1 FGQSACRG
9 GGRKGGKPFRR
20 GGRLVGRG
28 RGHGAIS
35 NSTPSAA
42 VPGQTSSSIPGQVPG
57 APTRP
62 PPPMAW
68 CELCRVDCNTLEI
81 LEQHKNGKRHKRN
94 LRTHADLQNLNK
106 CIAGQ
111 QNIQMPNSGSQP
123 EVSQPEKVEECREKQ
138 PLESLP
144 SQTLLGNASN
154 ETEMQKNTVDS
165 VKEPQR
171 KSRDQP
177 DSRGCG
183 SKRKMRGGRG
193 GKYMRTNEG
202 GPRRPIEPPKP
213 KGVIPL
219 ICELCNV
226 KCESQVVFD
235 SHLVGKKHLANVKRF
250 HGHRALYGEAALQ
263 SLYPASFNSLSS
275 SVITQVQQGVNDPQV
290 VLAQLLTYVLSQAQ
304 AQAQAPGLLA
314 EQLRGLAAQ
323 IPGLVGMVAP
333 APAPGSSQETQYQHD
348 FRTQRSMA
356 TTEEGSK
363 NTVMVEAEDQQQSIA
378 TDLESPE
385 TVGIE
390 TKEKNA
396 SLPQDK
402 KIISSLENP
411 INTASAS
418 KCEVASGEEFLP
430 NATRRKKDS
439 LWRGGFSLGVDLGL
453 SRTGLALSKGF
464 CVRPLTVLKL
474 RGEKLELQLLEIA
487 QREETDEFIIGLPK
501 SWDGSETPQSN
512 KVRSVAGRLAVRA
525 AERGWRVYLL
535 DEHRTSAEAVDRMI
549 NMGLSKSARQTKTD
563 AYAAVILLE
572 RYFSM
577 SGQGTEI
584 VLPKRVDL
592 QEKLRKGALDNDFF
606 PDKPEG

>member
-1 FGQSACRG
+1 MRPQFGQSACRG

-418 KCEVASGEEFLP
+418 KCEVASGGEAVQQQHGDDLV
-430 NATRRKKDS
+430 DS
-439 LWRGGFSLGVDLGL
+439 ENEQD
-453 SRTGLALSKGF
+453 
-464 CVRPLTVLKL
+464 
-474 RGEKLELQLLEIA
+474 LELHNEEDAKEDTVEALQLQNNE
-487 QREETDEFIIGLPK
+487 
-501 SWDGSETPQSN
+501 
-512 KVRSVAGRLAVRA
+512 
-525 AERGWRVYLL
+525 
-535 DEHRTSAEAVDRMI
+535 
-549 NMGLSKSARQTKTD
+549 
-563 AYAAVILLE
+563 
-572 RYFSM
+572 
-577 SGQGTEI
+577 
-584 VLPKRVDL
+584 
-592 QEKLRKGALDNDFF
+592 
-606 PDKPEG
+606 

>member
-1 FGQSACRG
+1 MDYSTEYQQYYQQQYQQQQPPPAAAAEMQAYYAYDHQQKQYQYYPSQDYPTASYPQQFHQESTSTHPPGVPIPPDPTHFPNHHNAHFPLGIGIGIEQPSNLTLFSGTAAAAQRSVRPQFGQSACRG

-226 KCESQVVFD
+226 KCESQVV
-235 SHLVGKKHLANVKRF
+235 
-250 HGHRALYGEAALQ
+250 
-263 SLYPASFNSLSS
+263 
-275 SVITQVQQGVNDPQV
+275 
-290 VLAQLLTYVLSQAQ
+290 LAQLLTYVLSQAQ

-418 KCEVASGEEFLP
+418 KCEVASGGEAVQQQHGDDLV
-430 NATRRKKDS
+430 DS
-439 LWRGGFSLGVDLGL
+439 ENEQD
-453 SRTGLALSKGF
+453 
-464 CVRPLTVLKL
+464 
-474 RGEKLELQLLEIA
+474 LELHNEEDAKEDTVEALQLQNNE
-487 QREETDEFIIGLPK
+487 
-501 SWDGSETPQSN
+501 
-512 KVRSVAGRLAVRA
+512 
-525 AERGWRVYLL
+525 
-535 DEHRTSAEAVDRMI
+535 
-549 NMGLSKSARQTKTD
+549 
-563 AYAAVILLE
+563 
-572 RYFSM
+572 
-577 SGQGTEI
+577 
-584 VLPKRVDL
+584 
-592 QEKLRKGALDNDFF
+592 
-606 PDKPEG
+606 

>member
-1 FGQSACRG
+1 
-9 GGRKGGKPFRR
+9 
-20 GGRLVGRG
+20 
-28 RGHGAIS
+28 
-35 NSTPSAA
+35 
-42 VPGQTSSSIPGQVPG
+42 
-57 APTRP
+57 
-62 PPPMAW
+62 
-68 CELCRVDCNTLEI
+68 
-81 LEQHKNGKRHKRN
+81 
-94 LRTHADLQNLNK
+94 
-106 CIAGQ
+106 
-111 QNIQMPNSGSQP
+111 MPNSGSQP
-123 EVSQPEKVEECREKQ
+123 EVIQPEKVEESREKQ

-144 SQTLLGNASN
+144 SQPLLGNASN

-177 DSRGCG
+177 DSWGRG

-263 SLYPASFNSLSS
+263 SLYPASFDSLSS

-304 AQAQAPGLLA
+304 APGLLA

-323 IPGLVGMVAP
+323 IPGSVGMVAP
-333 APAPGSSQETQYQHD
+333 APAPAPASGSSQETQYQHD
-348 FRTQRSMA
+348 FRTQGSTA

-402 KIISSLENP
+402 KIISSSENP
-411 INTASAS
+411 DNTAPAS
-418 KCEVASGEEFLP
+418 KCEVASGGEAVQQQHGSDDLV
-430 NATRRKKDS
+430 DS
-439 LWRGGFSLGVDLGL
+439 
-453 SRTGLALSKGF
+453 
-464 CVRPLTVLKL
+464 
-474 RGEKLELQLLEIA
+474 EKVQDPELQN
-487 QREETDEFIIGLPK
+487 EEDAKEDTVEA
-501 SWDGSETPQSN
+501 PQ
-512 KVRSVAGRLAVRA
+512 
-525 AERGWRVYLL
+525 
-535 DEHRTSAEAVDRMI
+535 
-549 NMGLSKSARQTKTD
+549 
-563 AYAAVILLE
+563 
-572 RYFSM
+572 
-577 SGQGTEI
+577 
-584 VLPKRVDL
+584 L
-592 QEKLRKGALDNDFF
+592 QNNG
-606 PDKPEG
+606 